1 MRLNS
6 KPSSTVLHSVYQS
19 SKVFNGSAFDS
30 ELSTQNSE
38 LALDYLT
45 PAEFEAQWREQQ
57 RRVMVS

>member
-19 SKVFNGSAFDS
+19 SKGFKGSAFDS

-38 LALDYLT
+38 LALVQDQ
-45 PAEFEAQWREQQ
+45 ANEVEFKAFIYG
-57 RRVMVS
+57 SS